1 MRRCGMTKLWVTI
14 CLIFV
19 MIMAP
24 GNGLEAQAVEIL
36 ATVQGTVLSGTNAG
50 LLKLSTKEGYME
62 IKIDS
67 GTDTS
72 ACKVLLPDSRVSV
85 SVSYGSDKYLHAVKI
100 TGEAQGGAVTL
111 DTSTSAT
118 VTGTIGEKSKS
129 DILFVNTQQGE
140 MEIKWDSTT
149 NINGCSIDRKSVV

>member
-85 SVSYGSDKYLHAVKI
+85 SVGKSGRSCRPQQQPYHHR
-100 TGEAQGGAVTL
+100 GGAHY
-111 DTSTSAT
+111 T
-118 VTGTIGEKSKS
+118 VAI
-129 DILFVNTQQGE
+129 
-140 MEIKWDSTT
+140 
-149 NINGCSIDRKSVV
+149 

>member
-36 ATVQGTVLSGTNAG
+36 ATVHGTVLSGTNAG

-67 GTDTS
+67 GYQR
-72 ACKVLLPDSRVSV
+72 L
-85 SVSYGSDKYLHAVKI
+85 
-100 TGEAQGGAVTL
+100 QGAFAG
-111 DTSTSAT
+111 
-118 VTGTIGEKSKS
+118 
-129 DILFVNTQQGE
+129 
-140 MEIKWDSTT
+140 
-149 NINGCSIDRKSVV
+149 